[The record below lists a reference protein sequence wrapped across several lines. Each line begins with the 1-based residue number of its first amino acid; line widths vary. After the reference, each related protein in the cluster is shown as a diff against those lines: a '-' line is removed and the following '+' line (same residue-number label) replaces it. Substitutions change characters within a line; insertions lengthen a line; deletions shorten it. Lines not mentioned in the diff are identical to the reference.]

1 MTTHTRATGGS
12 LKWLFLSA
20 LVAGPLATYFRGD
33 SDLTRALS
41 LLGVFASY
49 CLGLAWFLV
58 AWASVPTED
67 RHGTELGRYSLFW
80 VFMRFMF
87 PLYGTYWVFAAMLI
101 LSKAINHSLAKREMP
116 VRTSALVG
124 IAAAISLPLVYAIAP
139 RGPSALVIAWTS
151 AGALWFLFMLQ
162 TDHARRFM
170 ILACL
175 AERERNEATRRT
187 HGALAAR

>member
-1 MTTHTRATGGS
+1 M
-12 LKWLFLSA
+12 KWIFLSA
-20 LVAGPLATYFRGD
+20 LMAGPLATYVGGD
-33 SDLTRALS
+33 SGLTRALS
-41 LLGVFASY
+41 LLGIFASY

-58 AWASVPTED
+58 AWASVPRED

-124 IAAAISLPLVYAIAP
+124 IAAAISLPLVYAFAP
-139 RGPSALVIAWTS
+139 RGPSALIIAWTS
-151 AGALWFLFMLQ
+151 AGVLWFLFMLQ

-175 AERERNEATRRT
+175 AERERNEATRRAHT
-187 HGALAAR
+187 ALAAR